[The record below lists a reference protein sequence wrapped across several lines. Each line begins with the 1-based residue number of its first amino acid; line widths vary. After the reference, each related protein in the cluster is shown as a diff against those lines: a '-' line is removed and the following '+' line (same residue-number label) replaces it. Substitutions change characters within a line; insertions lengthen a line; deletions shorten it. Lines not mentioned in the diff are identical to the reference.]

1 MSVKTSGT
9 TEIHFR
15 YFKNFWSTYS
25 SCFLSFYHPTV
36 LLFCIMLCQNIY
48 NLIQYPYR
56 KKFHKL
62 LKVYCFLLF
71 IQSMLHIHNQL
82 CEDFALTHVLK
93 SAWGS
98 SEWHLKSSGTPGR
111 MESGQINAIMQVP
124 WEMGTKGRGPS
135 ACSPELLARLEHHVC
150 FCMEWQTA
158 DWPHKCYVASR
169 SPQKH
174 HKEPGHN
181 LTMVGVKNAL
191 AHLLRRVRS
200 NRV

>member
-1 MSVKTSGT
+1 MSLLV
-9 TEIHFR
+9 
-15 YFKNFWSTYS
+15 
-25 SCFLSFYHPTV
+25 L
-36 LLFCIMLCQNIY
+36 LLFCIMLCQHVY

-62 LKVYCFLLF
+62 LIHVAYSESALWRFRSHASAELV
-71 IQSMLHIHNQL
+71 SMRGLWMT
-82 CEDFALTHVLK
+82 DV
-93 SAWGS
+93 
-98 SEWHLKSSGTPGR
+98 WHLKSSGTPGR

-174 HKEPGHN
+174 HKEPGQN
-181 LTMVGVKNAL
+181 LTMAGVKNAL
-191 AHLLRRVRS
+191 AHLLRRVRT